1 MISLPDDVVP
11 VPFRDILRGVGQV
24 FFQENALAGA
34 CFLLGIA
41 VSSPLMALGGAAGAV
56 IGWATAKA
64 LKFDAAEA
72 AAGIYGFNP
81 ALVGI
86 ATFFFFRPGAA
97 SIGLLIAGCV
107 AAAAATRLARRHLP
121 FPTFTAPFVIITW
134 ALYFLGPALGAARVE
149 AGGPVEAGA
158 IGAVA
163 HGIGQVM
170 FQASIW
176 TGLLFLAGIAL
187 SNWQH
192 AAWVLAGS
200 FIGALVA
207 NYHATAAVR
216 AIDPE
221 RLVERALA
229 ENIALGLYGYNAT
242 LAAVA
247 LYLWR
252 RSTIPALLGIVLSV
266 PLTELVPLAGIPAL
280 TAPFILATWLVMALG
295 RLDAKF
301 LRAPAPS

>member
-1 MISLPDDVVP
+1 MAALSDEVVP
-11 VPFRDILRGVGQV
+11 SPFRDILRGVGQV
-24 FFQENALAGA
+24 FFQENALSGA

-41 VSSPLMALGGAAGAV
+41 VGSPLMALGGAAGAA
-56 IGWATAKA
+56 IGWGVARG
-64 LKFDAAEA
+64 LKFDAGET
-72 AAGIYGFNP
+72 AAGIYGFN
-81 ALVGI
+81 ATLVGI
-86 ATFFFFRPGAA
+86 ATLFFFRPGAA
-97 SIGLLIAGCV
+97 SIALLIAGC
-107 AAAAATRLARRHLP
+107 AAAAPATLLARRHLP
-121 FPTFTAPFVIITW
+121 FPTFTAPFVLIAW

-158 IGAVA
+158 FGAVA

-187 SNWQH
+187 GNWQH
-192 AAWVLAGS
+192 AAWVLAAS
-200 FIGALVA
+200 FIGAQVA

-247 LYLWR
+247 LFLWR

-266 PLTELVPLAGIPAL
+266 PLTELVPLAGVPAL

-295 RLDAKF
+295 RLDARLF
-301 LRAPAPS
+301 RAPSPS